1 MRCCCCFAGARAQLR
16 SGADAG
22 PARSVN
28 MHATLTKKF
37 SVLIRD
43 FQEAQTQA
51 KMSAEERM
59 VRGSVEQTDRERK

>member
-1 MRCCCCFAGARAQLR
+1 MG
-16 SGADAG
+16 S
-22 PARSVN
+22 PARRVN

-59 VRGSVEQTDRERK
+59 VSKSGGARGAGQESDGGCRCARSAW